1 MTYAE
6 VQQMIDRVRWL
17 GGSVSFTHP
26 ESMPQAVVLIDWG
39 LPLQVIRK
47 TGTMPDILVEA
58 VDEFFVKVENSQAA

>member
-6 VQQMIDRVRWL
+6 VQTMIDRVRWM
-17 GGSVSFTHP
+17 GCSVTFHHP
-26 ESMPQAVVLIDWG
+26 ESMPQAVIIIYWG
-39 LPLQVIRK
+39 LPLQVVRK